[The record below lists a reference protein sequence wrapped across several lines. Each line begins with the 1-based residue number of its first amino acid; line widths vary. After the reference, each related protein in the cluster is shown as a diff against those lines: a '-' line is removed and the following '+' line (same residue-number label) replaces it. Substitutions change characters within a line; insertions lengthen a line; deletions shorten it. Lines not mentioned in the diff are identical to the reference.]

1 MSIQRRKFSK
11 EFKIQI
17 IREIDNGTPVAQ
29 LSRTHQIQESLIHKW
44 RKQFS
49 KDPANAFSGNGIPST
64 QEAKLAQ
71 LERTIGKLY
80 LENEFL
86 KKTVNHFEMLRS
98 QKD

>member
-1 MSIQRRKFSK
+1 MSIQRRKFTK

-29 LSRTHQIQESLIHKW
+29 LSRQHQIQESLIHKW

-49 KDPANAFSGNGIPST
+49 KDPVHAFSGNGIPST
-64 QEAKLAQ
+64 QEAKMAQ

-86 KKTVNHFEMLRS
+86 KKTINHFEMLRS